1 MSDPDVLPD
10 SAHRMTAAVWMVLL
24 AVGLAVGI
32 GALGKVELAP
42 RCGASMHGSTAAR
55 KPR

>member
-32 GALGKVELAP
+32 GALGKVELA